1 MTSDPSRTLLLVIG
15 LISLCACHRAGVQE
29 ASATALTT
37 CPARGAPPPG
47 ADSVPRVVR
56 IGEGVRWRVGD
67 RVVVVVDDT
76 TRGIGLVTAATNGNE
91 AQPDF
96 SHIPIFAAMNPDDVA
111 EL

>member
-1 MTSDPSRTLLLVIG
+1 M
-15 LISLCACHRAGVQE
+15 
-29 ASATALTT
+29 
-37 CPARGAPPPG
+37 
-47 ADSVPRVVR
+47 
-56 IGEGVRWRVGD
+56 
-67 RVVVVVDDT
+67 VVVDDT